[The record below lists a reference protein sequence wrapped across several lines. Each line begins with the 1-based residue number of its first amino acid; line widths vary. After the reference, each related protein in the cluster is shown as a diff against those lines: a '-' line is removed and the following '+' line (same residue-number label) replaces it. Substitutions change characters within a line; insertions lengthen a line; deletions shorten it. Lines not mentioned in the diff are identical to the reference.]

1 MADVVNLQQVLEA
14 LAASGVET
22 DTLLTAV
29 GELSSV
35 PAGGFNTPVNTLYT
49 LESANGTPLA
59 NVINISQQAASGAA
73 QAGNSNIAGAAGTF
87 TNSQGASAAAG
98 QTAGMSSFFGGA
110 KKFLNQTLVG
120 TEHFGVGTVAAPIA
134 AVAAGAR
141 AGKFFDSLIYQTGQF
156 FGLDM
161 AATLDPST
169 WDSITYDMADTGLE
183 GVYKR
188 GIQML
193 LGLNQD
199 SGELEAYMPQDAF
212 NYLNYVLAQAGYFDS
227 TSGGTATYPDGEELT
242 WSPVKRVPASIPYA
256 ATGIISHQTTRY
268 SVTTRFERQILN
280 SYDMAFTALQ
290 YGTTVYIIGFALSS
304 NASYTYRMRQYN
316 ISDNIPDWGS
326 PVTVG
331 YSRIPAGGPIAVSQT
346 VGNTTY
352 RQSNFRAA
360 QIQSYDSSA
369 TVIEN
374 TFPIVTATG
383 TDISYS
389 QCGIQI
395 AIMLTQGER
404 HENTPVPG
412 SGNQPN
418 ATVPNINSQS
428 TPQEVADALN
438 NTFPDLEGNRVE
450 MPVAVPGTIPKPV
463 TYVQVPLPASVTSTS
478 QGTEPIVKP
487 TETPQ
492 ANPGINP
499 QTATDPLA
507 ALVLKILTSKQAVN
521 MPDPVTDP
529 QQYPNGVPEEPVNT
543 NPAGVGTGVTPPLVV
558 PVGSASALW
567 AVYNPTQ
574 AEINALGA
582 WLWSNNFVDQLLKM
596 FNDPM
601 QAIIGLHKTF
611 IPPIT
616 GAAQDIKVGYL
627 NSGVSALTVPSQY
640 SSVDCGTIN
649 CAEYF
654 GSVFDYAPYT
664 RVYLYLP
671 FIGFKELDVA
681 QIMRGKIN
689 VRYHGDAFTGC
700 CLAEVSVTRDGE
712 SGGVLYTYSGDCAA
726 RYPLSHGSYM
736 GIVNAIAGIG
746 IGIGTALAGAPS
758 MGIAGALGM
767 AQHARATVEHS
778 GSFSGNSGAMGIKKP
793 YLVIMRPQTAMAN
806 NYKHFTGQPSNSNVV
821 LGSASGYVRVKECHV
836 EDIVTA
842 TDAEKQLIES
852 ALKTGVII

>member
-1 MADVVNLQQVLEA
+1 MAEVVNLQQVLDA

-35 PAGGFNTPVNTLYT
+35 PAGGFSTPVNTLYT

-87 TNSQGASAAAG
+87 TSSQGASAAAG

-120 TEHFGVGTVAAPIA
+120 TEHFGIGTVAAPIA
-134 AVAAGAR
+134 AVAVGAK
-141 AGKFFDSLIYQTGQF
+141 AGKFFDGLIYKTGKF

-161 AATLDPST
+161 AETLDPST

-193 LGLNQD
+193 LGLNQT

-212 NYLNYVLAQAGYFDS
+212 NYIAYVLAQAGYFNDAGAYAEPTDAMKNSSEYYAKLPNVDFVTMPVGVPVLQYSAHTSSTTYSDQYIWFLNTRAPVYGLRFNDS
-227 TSGGTATYPDGEELT
+227 TGAGNYVFFSSQPFTIKSAAINHGNPPPAEPSGDGTTIPLSAHLNYNSAQWLTYQPANWPDNL
-242 WSPVKRVPASIPYA
+242 VVP
-256 ATGIISHQTTRY
+256 
-268 SVTTRFERQILN
+268 QINFGSKLSRTQLN
-280 SYDMAFTALQ
+280 SYTYAAINSVL
-290 YGTTVYIIGFALSS
+290 YGV
-304 NASYTYRMRQYN
+304 
-316 ISDNIPDWGS
+316 
-326 PVTVG
+326 
-331 YSRIPAGGPIAVSQT
+331 
-346 VGNTTY
+346 
-352 RQSNFRAA
+352 
-360 QIQSYDSSA
+360 
-369 TVIEN
+369 
-374 TFPIVTATG
+374 
-383 TDISYS
+383 
-389 QCGIQI
+389 
-395 AIMLTQGER
+395 R
-404 HENTPVPG
+404 HENSPVEG
-412 SGNQPN
+412 TGNQPG
-418 ATVPNINSQS
+418 ATVPNINSSS
-428 TPQEVADALN
+428 TPQQVADAMN
-438 NTFPDLEGNRVE
+438 SAFPELEGDRVE

-492 ANPGINP
+492 ANPSINP

-507 ALVLKILTSKQAVN
+507 ALVLKILTGQQAVN
-521 MPDPVTDP
+521 MPDPATDP
-529 QQYPNGVPEEPVNT
+529 EHYPNGVPEEPVNT

-574 AEINALGA
+574 AQIDALGA

-627 NSGVSALTVPSQY
+627 NSGVSALTVPVQY

-681 QIMRGKIN
+681 QVMRGKIN
-689 VRYHGDAFTGC
+689 VRYHGDAFTGS

-736 GIVNAIAGIG
+736 GIVNGVIG
-746 IGIGTALAGAPS
+746 VATSTA
-758 MGIAGALGM
+758 MALGGM
-767 AQHARATVEHS
+767 VNPIMGLGGIVSSAMGARNKVEHS
-778 GSFSGNSGAMGIKKP
+778 GGFSGNSGAMGIKKP
-793 YLVIMRPQTAMAN
+793 YLVIMRPQTAMAK
-806 NYKHFTGQPSNSNVV
+806 NYEHFTGQPSNSNVV

-836 EDIVTA
+836 EDIATA
-842 TDAEKQLIES
+842 TDAEKQMIES

>member
-1 MADVVNLQQVLEA
+1 MADVVNLQQVLET
-14 LAASGVET
+14 LAASGADA

-59 NVINISQQAASGAA
+59 NVINISQQAASEAA

-120 TEHFGVGTVAAPIA
+120 TEHFGIGTVAAPIA
-134 AVAAGAR
+134 AVAVGAK
-141 AGKFFDSLIYQTGQF
+141 AGKFLDSLIYKTGEF

-193 LGLNQD
+193 LGLNQT

-212 NYLNYVLAQAGYFDS
+212 NYMAYVLAQAGYFDQ
-227 TSGGTATYPDGEELT
+227 GGNSYAEPVSPQETYYSSLPNIAYRTLPLGQ
-242 WSPVKRVPASIPYA
+242 WVKRNTLPGGNTNWVYVDD
-256 ATGIISHQTTRY
+256 ATDPVYEFTVLANDEKHNSMVFCSRSTFTFHTVQTSPSSPDPVNPPTG
-268 SVTTRFERQILN
+268 S
-280 SYDMAFTALQ
+280 
-290 YGTTVYIIGFALSS
+290 GTTVTPSTALGYLAARSPSNGSDITTSGAVYSPITIIPV
-304 NASYTYRMRQYN
+304 SYTSSSWRNGYVIAAANSVVYGTKH
-316 ISDNIPDWGS
+316 SD
-326 PVTVG
+326 T
-331 YSRIPAGGPIAVSQT
+331 PIEGV
-346 VGNTTY
+346 
-352 RQSNFRAA
+352 
-360 QIQSYDSSA
+360 
-369 TVIEN
+369 
-374 TFPIVTATG
+374 
-383 TDISYS
+383 
-389 QCGIQI
+389 
-395 AIMLTQGER
+395 
-404 HENTPVPG
+404 
-412 SGNQPN
+412 GNQPD
-418 ATVPNINSQS
+418 ATVPNINSSS
-428 TPQEVADALN
+428 TPQQVADTLN
-438 NTFPDLEGNRVE
+438 STFPELEGDRVE

-478 QGTEPIVKP
+478 QGTEPIIKP

-507 ALVLKILTSKQAVN
+507 ALVLKILTGQQAVN
-521 MPDPVTDP
+521 MPDPATDP
-529 QQYPNGVPEEPVNT
+529 EHYPNGVPEEPVNT

-574 AEINALGA
+574 AEIDALGA

-627 NSGVSALTVPSQY
+627 NSGVSALTVPTQY
-640 SSVDCGTIN
+640 STVDCGTID

-654 GSVFDYAPYT
+654 GNVFDYAPYT
-664 RVYLYLP
+664 RVYIYLP

-689 VRYHGDAFTGC
+689 VKYRGDAYAGC

-758 MGIAGALGM
+758 MGVAGAVGM

-806 NYKHFTGQPSNSNVV
+806 NYKHFTGQPSNANVV

-836 EDIVTA
+836 EDIATA
-842 TDAEKQLIES
+842 TDAEKQMIES

>member
-1 MADVVNLQQVLEA
+1 MAEVVNLQQVLEA

-59 NVINISQQAASGAA
+59 NVINISQQAASEAA
-73 QAGNSNIAGAAGTF
+73 QAGNSNIAGAAAGTF

-134 AVAAGAR
+134 AVAVGAK
-141 AGKFFDSLIYQTGQF
+141 AGKWLDEQIYNLGSF

-161 AATLDPST
+161 ASTLDPAT
-169 WDSITYDMADTGLE
+169 WDSITYDMADTGKE
-183 GVYKR
+183 GVFKR
-188 GIQML
+188 GLQLL
-193 LGLNQD
+193 LGLNQN

-212 NYLNYVLAQAGYFDS
+212 NYLAYVLAKAGYFDAGGNNATQPSAGTLNANTLAAYNAITQPVAYSVEPVSLLTLYNDPSAYYQRIESNFTVTGAEEVDFVAVRGHSGSYSAYVPLAISKATFTCTEIKQS
-227 TSGGTATYPDGEELT
+227 THNGTINTQTLNKTVRSINTGNGTYYYAILTAITPDDPSLTATMTPALQALNPSGDAAATDFSYYAGAAAYIINT
-242 WSPVKRVPASIPYA
+242 GTKHSSSPV
-256 ATGIISHQTTRY
+256 
-268 SVTTRFERQILN
+268 E
-280 SYDMAFTALQ
+280 
-290 YGTTVYIIGFALSS
+290 GT
-304 NASYTYRMRQYN
+304 
-316 ISDNIPDWGS
+316 
-326 PVTVG
+326 
-331 YSRIPAGGPIAVSQT
+331 
-346 VGNTTY
+346 
-352 RQSNFRAA
+352 
-360 QIQSYDSSA
+360 
-369 TVIEN
+369 
-374 TFPIVTATG
+374 
-383 TDISYS
+383 
-389 QCGIQI
+389 
-395 AIMLTQGER
+395 
-404 HENTPVPG
+404 
-412 SGNQPN
+412 GNQPG
-418 ATVPNINSQS
+418 ATIPNINSNS
-428 TPQEVADALN
+428 TAQEVADALN
-438 NTFPDLEGNRVE
+438 NTFPELVGDRVE

-478 QGTEPIVKP
+478 QGTEPIIKP

-521 MPDPVTDP
+521 MPDPATDP
-529 QQYPNGVPEEPVNT
+529 EHYPNGVPEEPVNT

-574 AEINALGA
+574 AEIDALGA

-627 NSGVSALTVPSQY
+627 NSGVSALTVPTQY
-640 SSVDCGTIN
+640 STVDCGTID

-654 GSVFDYAPYT
+654 GNVFDYAPYT
-664 RVYLYLP
+664 RVYIYLP

-689 VRYHGDAFTGC
+689 VKYRGDAYTGC

-758 MGIAGALGM
+758 IGVAGAVGM

-806 NYKHFTGQPSNSNVV
+806 NYQHFTGQPSNSNVV

-836 EDIVTA
+836 EDIATA
-842 TDAEKQLIES
+842 TDAEKQMIES

>member
-1 MADVVNLQQVLEA
+1 MAEVVNLQQVLDA

-22 DTLLTAV
+22 DTLLSAV

-49 LESANGTPLA
+49 LESANGSPLA
-59 NVINISQQAASGAA
+59 NVINISQQAASEAA

-87 TNSQGASAAAG
+87 TSSQGASAAAG

-120 TEHFGVGTVAAPIA
+120 TEHFGIGTVAAPIA
-134 AVAAGAR
+134 AVAVGAK
-141 AGKFFDSLIYQTGQF
+141 AGKFFDGLIYKTGKF

-161 AATLDPST
+161 AETLDPST

-193 LGLNQD
+193 LGLNQT

-212 NYLNYVLAQAGYFDS
+212 NYLAYVLAQAGYFDS
-227 TSGGTATYPDGEELT
+227 ANGGSATYPSGESLT
-242 WSPVKRVPASIPYA
+242 WNPVKRVPASIPYA
-256 ATGIISHQTTRY
+256 ATCSVIFETGSGSRRTRN
-268 SVTTRFERQILN
+268 EWQILN
-280 SYDMAFTALQ
+280 SHDMAFLSLH
-290 YGTTVYIIGFALSS
+290 YGNGIRNIGFALST
-304 NASYTYRMRQYN
+304 NASYTYRFRNY
-316 ISDNIPDWGS
+316 IVGSSVPDWTTLTERYANMS
-326 PVTVG
+326 
-331 YSRIPAGGPIAVSQT
+331 SGGPIASSQRVGKT
-346 VGNTTY
+346 VY
-352 RQSNFRAA
+352 RQEDFRAVEFVA
-360 QIQSYDSSA
+360 YNTSVN
-369 TVIEN
+369 VIEN
-374 TFPIVTATG
+374 TLPSVTPSA
-383 TDISYS
+383 TDIEYTE
-389 QCGIQI
+389 CGLQM
-395 AIMLTQGER
+395 AIMLVHGER
-404 HENTPVPG
+404 HENTSVPG
-412 SGNQPN
+412 TGNQPN

-478 QGTEPIVKP
+478 QGTEPIIKP

-507 ALVLKILTSKQAVN
+507 ALVLKILTAQQAIN
-521 MPDPVTDP
+521 MPDPAADP
-529 QQYPNGVPEEPVNT
+529 EQYPNGVPEEPVNA

-574 AEINALGA
+574 AQIDELGA

-627 NSGVSALTVPSQY
+627 NSGVSSLTVPVQY
-640 SSVDCGTIN
+640 STVDCGTIN

-654 GSVFDYAPYT
+654 GNVFDYSPYT
-664 RVYLYLP
+664 KIYLYLP
-671 FIGFKELDVA
+671 FIGFKELDVS
-681 QIMRGKIN
+681 QVMRGRIN
-689 VRYHGDAFTGC
+689 VTYHGDAYTGC

-793 YLVIMRPQTAMAN
+793 YLVIMRPQTAMAK
-806 NYKHFTGQPSNSNVV
+806 NYEHFTGQPSNSNVV
-821 LGSASGYVRVKECHV
+821 LSSASGYVRVKECHV
-836 EDIVTA
+836 EDIATA
-842 TDAEKQLIES
+842 TDAEKQMIES

>member
-120 TEHFGVGTVAAPIA
+120 TEHFGIGTVAAPIA

-141 AGKFFDSLIYQTGQF
+141 AGKFFDSLIYKTGKF

-193 LGLNQD
+193 LGLNQT

-227 TSGGTATYPDGEELT
+227 ANGGSATFPSGESLT
-242 WSPVKRVPASIPYA
+242 WNPVKRVPSSIPYV
-256 ATGIISHQTTRY
+256 ATCSVIFETGSGRKTR
-268 SVTTRFERQILN
+268 EEWQILN
-280 SYDMAFTALQ
+280 SYDMAFLSLH
-290 YGTTVYIIGFALSS
+290 YGNGIRNLGFALST
-304 NASYTYRMRQYN
+304 NASYTYRFRRYTVG
-316 ISDNIPDWGS
+316 DNVPDWTTR
-326 PVTVG
+326 TVG
-331 YSRIPAGGPIAVSQT
+331 YSNMSPGGPIASSQR
-346 VGNTTY
+346 VGNTVY
-352 RQSNFRAA
+352 RQADFRAVEFVA
-360 QIQSYDSSA
+360 YNTSA
-369 TVIEN
+369 AVIEN
-374 TFPIVTATG
+374 TLPTVTPSA
-383 TDISYS
+383 TDITYTECDL
-389 QCGIQI
+389 QM
-395 AIMLTQGER
+395 AIMLVHGER

-428 TPQEVADALN
+428 TQQEVADALN
-438 NTFPDLEGNRVE
+438 STFPDLEGNRVE
-450 MPVAVPGTIPKPV
+450 MPVAVPATVPKPV
-463 TYVQVPLPASVTSTS
+463 TYVQVPLPASVA
-478 QGTEPIVKP
+478 GNNPIVRP
-487 TETPQ
+487 TESPQ
-492 ANPGINP
+492 ANPNIDP

-507 ALVLKILTSKQAVN
+507 ALVLKILTAQQAVN
-521 MPDPVTDP
+521 MPDPAADP
-529 QQYPNGVPEEPVNT
+529 EHYPNGVPEEPVNT

-574 AEINALGA
+574 AQIDALGA

-611 IPPIT
+611 IPPIV
-616 GAAQDIKVGYL
+616 GGAQDIKVGYL
-627 NSGVSALTVPSQY
+627 NSGVSSLTVPVQY
-640 SSVDCGTIN
+640 STVDCGTIN

-654 GSVFDYAPYT
+654 GNVFDYAPYT

-681 QIMRGKIN
+681 QVMRGKIK
-689 VRYHGDAFTGC
+689 VIYHGDAFTGS

-736 GIVNAIAGIG
+736 GIVNGVVGVAAS
-746 IGIGTALAGAPS
+746 AA
-758 MGIAGALGM
+758 MALGGM
-767 AQHARATVEHS
+767 VNPIMGLGGIVNSAMGARNKVEHS

-806 NYKHFTGQPSNSNVV
+806 NYEHFTGQPSNSNVL

-836 EDIVTA
+836 EDISTA
-842 TDAEKQLIES
+842 TDAEKQMIES

>member
-73 QAGNSNIAGAAGTF
+73 QAGNSNLAGAAGTF

-120 TEHFGVGTVAAPIA
+120 TEHFGIGTVAAPIA
-134 AVAAGAR
+134 AVAVGAK
-141 AGKFFDSLIYQTGQF
+141 AGKYFDALAYHAGKLIGF
-156 FGLDM
+156 DM
-161 AATLDPST
+161 AETLDPST
-169 WDSITYDMADTGLE
+169 WDSITYDMEDTGLE

-188 GIQML
+188 GLQML
-193 LGLNQD
+193 LGLN
-199 SGELEAYMPQDAF
+199 SNTGELEAYMPQTAF
-212 NYLNYVLAQAGYFDS
+212 NYMAYTLAQMGLFDRGE
-227 TSGGTATYPDGEELT
+227 TTAT
-242 WSPVKRVPASIPYA
+242 A
-256 ATGIISHQTTRY
+256 ALGYTMR
-268 SVTTRFERQILN
+268 
-280 SYDMAFTALQ
+280 TACPRS
-290 YGTTVYIIGFALSS
+290 FA
-304 NASYTYRMRQYN
+304 
-316 ISDNIPDWGS
+316 I
-326 PVTVG
+326 
-331 YSRIPAGGPIAVSQT
+331 GGPGVYEVHMSQYT
-346 VGNTTY
+346 SEPDKRITITDG
-352 RQSNFRAA
+352 
-360 QIQSYDSSA
+360 I
-369 TVIEN
+369 VIFIGKE
-374 TFPIVTATG
+374 ATG
-383 TDISYS
+383 TSPRLQGTIGFYVLTDNPQSVGTIENYKNGVLKSTQQIQTGSTYTTPGGKTYS
-389 QCGIQI
+389 RFTMSWLWYPNDGSSSTFMSVYG
-395 AIMLTQGER
+395 AYVDSSDFYNYDMVAVALDGT
-404 HENTPVPG
+404 TTSTSTMPG
-412 SGNQPN
+412 TGNQPG
-418 ATVPNINSQS
+418 ATVPNINSSS
-428 TPQEVADALN
+428 TPQQVADALN
-438 NTFPDLEGNRVE
+438 AAFPELEGDRVE
-450 MPVAVPGTIPKPV
+450 MPVAVPATVPKPV
-463 TYVQVPLPASVTSTS
+463 TYVQVPLPASVA
-478 QGTEPIVKP
+478 GNNPIVQP

-492 ANPGINP
+492 ANPNIDP

-507 ALVLKILTSKQAVN
+507 ALVLKILTAQQAVN
-521 MPDPVTDP
+521 MPDPAADP
-529 QQYPNGVPEEPVNT
+529 EHYPNGVPEEPVNT

-574 AEINALGA
+574 AQIDALGA

-627 NSGVSALTVPSQY
+627 NSGVSSLTVPVQY

-649 CAEYF
+649 CGEYF

-681 QIMRGKIN
+681 QVMRGKIN
-689 VRYHGDAFTGC
+689 VTYHGDAFTGS

-736 GIVNAIAGIG
+736 GIVNGVIG
-746 IGIGTALAGAPS
+746 VATSTA
-758 MGIAGALGM
+758 MALGGM
-767 AQHARATVEHS
+767 VNPIMGLGGIVSSAMGARNKVEHS
-778 GSFSGNSGAMGIKKP
+778 GGFSGNSGAMGIKKP

-806 NYKHFTGQPSNSNVV
+806 NYEHFTGQPSNSNVL

-836 EDIVTA
+836 EDITTA
-842 TDAEKQLIES
+842 TDAEKQMIES

>member
-1 MADVVNLQQVLEA
+1 MADVVNLQQVLDA

-29 GELSSV
+29 GELASV

-49 LESANGTPLA
+49 LESANGSPLA
-59 NVINISQQAASGAA
+59 NVINISQQAANGAA

-120 TEHFGVGTVAAPIA
+120 TEHFGIGTIAAPIA
-134 AVAAGAR
+134 AVAVGAK
-141 AGKFFDSLIYQTGQF
+141 AGKFFDGLIYKTGKF

-161 AATLDPST
+161 AEELDPST

-188 GIQML
+188 GLQLL
-193 LGLNQD
+193 LGLNQN

-212 NYLNYVLAQAGYFDS
+212 NYLAYVLAKAGYFDTAES
-227 TSGGTATYPDGEELT
+227 TATQPSSEGLYGNGLSCFNDIIQPVPFIYASEITYSWTSTGYYQRGEGTLT
-242 WSPVKRVPASIPYA
+242 ISNNADPVYAFLYSQSSSDIVLAFGSKSSFTVTENRRVYHNNVPEEYTGTLNIYSPNGCNNYKSA
-256 ATGIISHQTTRY
+256 A
-268 SVTTRFERQILN
+268 
-280 SYDMAFTALQ
+280 
-290 YGTTVYIIGFALSS
+290 IGFATG
-304 NASYTYRMRQYN
+304 NHPI
-316 ISDNIPDWGS
+316 ISPS
-326 PVTVG
+326 PA
-331 YSRIPAGGPIAVSQT
+331 YMSLRNYAGT
-346 VGNTTY
+346 
-352 RQSNFRAA
+352 RAA
-360 QIQSYDSSA
+360 AYGA
-369 TVIEN
+369 VAAY
-374 TFPIVTATG
+374 IVDTG
-383 TDISYS
+383 TK
-389 QCGIQI
+389 
-395 AIMLTQGER
+395 TQ
-404 HENTPVPG
+404 TQPVEG
-412 SGNQPN
+412 AGNQQG
-418 ATVPNINSQS
+418 ATIPNINSSS
-428 TPQEVADALN
+428 TPQQVADALN
-438 NTFPDLEGNRVE
+438 SAFPELEGNRVE

-478 QGTEPIVKP
+478 QGTEPIIKP
-487 TETPQ
+487 NETPQ
-492 ANPGINP
+492 ANPSINP

-507 ALVLKILTSKQAVN
+507 ALVLKILTAQQAVN
-521 MPDPVTDP
+521 MPDPATDP
-529 QQYPNGVPEEPVNT
+529 EHYPNGVPEEPVNT

-574 AEINALGA
+574 AQIDALGA

-611 IPPIT
+611 IPPIV
-616 GAAQDIKVGYL
+616 GGAQDIKVGYL
-627 NSGVSALTVPSQY
+627 NSGVSSLTVPVQY
-640 SSVDCGTIN
+640 SSVDCGTID

-654 GSVFDYAPYT
+654 GNVFDYAPYT

-681 QIMRGKIN
+681 QVMRGKIN
-689 VRYHGDAFTGC
+689 VRYHGDAFTGS

-793 YLVIMRPQTAMAN
+793 YLVIMRPQTAMAK
-806 NYKHFTGQPSNSNVV
+806 NYEHFTGQPSNSNVV
-821 LGSASGYVRVKECHV
+821 LSSASGYVRIKECHV
-836 EDIVTA
+836 EDIATA
-842 TDAEKQLIES
+842 TDAEKQMIES

>member
-1 MADVVNLQQVLEA
+1 MAEVVNLQQVLDT

-29 GELSSV
+29 GEMASV

-59 NVINISQQAASGAA
+59 NVINISQQAASDVS
-73 QAGNSNIAGAAGTF
+73 QIGNSNLAGAAGTF

-120 TEHFGVGTVAAPIA
+120 TEHFGVGTIAASIA
-134 AVAAGAR
+134 AVAVGAK
-141 AGKFFDSLIYQTGQF
+141 AGKTFDSLVYKGGKLLGF
-156 FGLDM
+156 DM
-161 AATLDPST
+161 AESLNPQT

-188 GIQML
+188 GLQML
-193 LGLNQD
+193 LGLD
-199 SGELEAYMPQDAF
+199 SNTGKVQAYLPETSF
-212 NYLNYVLAQAGYFDS
+212 NYLAYTLAQMGVFDTAGAPYVEDDTVSDYVENPRIVQPVHYTKNSAFVRTVNQEGNTFEATYTMLTGNAYFCFLKGTTGGPMGFVFSDEPYTVHAYITKNGKVWQNS
-227 TSGGTATYPDGEELT
+227 TLTPTTYGTYTSGGKSVDRYFNIGIFPQNATTPDI
-242 WSPVKRVPASIPYA
+242 SIPCA
-256 ATGIISHQTTRY
+256 ATDTLVQGNMNSSAAASLVTELAWIIK
-268 SVTTRFERQILN
+268 
-280 SYDMAFTALQ
+280 
-290 YGTTVYIIGFALSS
+290 YGTIHTPSSYPGTGDQPGATIPAISSS
-304 NASYTYRMRQYN
+304 NT
-316 ISDNIPDWGS
+316 
-326 PVTVG
+326 
-331 YSRIPAGGPIAVSQT
+331 
-346 VGNTTY
+346 
-352 RQSNFRAA
+352 
-360 QIQSYDSSA
+360 
-369 TVIEN
+369 E
-374 TFPIVTATG
+374 
-383 TDISYS
+383 
-389 QCGIQI
+389 
-395 AIMLTQGER
+395 
-404 HENTPVPG
+404 
-412 SGNQPN
+412 
-418 ATVPNINSQS
+418 
-428 TPQEVADALN
+428 QEVADTLA
-438 NTFPDLEGNRVE
+438 NTFPELNDDRVE

-463 TYVQVPLPASVTSTS
+463 TYVQVPLPATVVGNNPTV
-478 QGTEPIVKP
+478 EP
-487 TETPQ
+487 TATPQ
-492 ANPGINP
+492 ADPNIDP
-499 QTATDPLA
+499 QTATDPLQ
-507 ALVLKILTSKQAVN
+507 ALLLKLLTAKQAIN
-521 MPDPVTDP
+521 MPNPEADPE
-529 QQYPNGVPEEPVNT
+529 QYPEGKPEEPVNT
-543 NPAGVGTGVTPPLVV
+543 NPAGVGIGVTPPLVV

-574 AEINALGA
+574 AQIDELGA

-627 NSGVSALTVPSQY
+627 NSGVSALTVPVQY

-681 QIMRGKIN
+681 QVMRGRIN
-689 VRYHGDAFTGC
+689 VKYRGDAFTGC
-700 CLAEVSVTRDGE
+700 CLAEVSVTRDGDA
-712 SGGVLYTYSGDCAA
+712 GGVLYTYSGDCAA

-758 MGIAGALGM
+758 IGVAGAVGM
-767 AQHARATVEHS
+767 AQHARANVEHS

-793 YLVIMRPQTAMAN
+793 YLVITRPQTAMAN
-806 NYKHFTGQPSNSNVV
+806 NYAHFTGQPSNSNVV

-836 EDIVTA
+836 EDIATA
-842 TDAEKQLIES
+842 TDAEKQMIEA

>member
-1 MADVVNLQQVLEA
+1 MADVVNLQQVLDA
-14 LAASGVET
+14 LAASGAEA

-29 GELSSV
+29 GELASV

-49 LESANGTPLA
+49 LESANGSPLA
-59 NVINISQQAASGAA
+59 NVINISQQAASEAA
-73 QAGNSNIAGAAGTF
+73 QAGNSNLAGAAGTF

-98 QTAGMSSFFGGA
+98 QTAGMSSFLGGA

-120 TEHFGVGTVAAPIA
+120 TEHFGIGTIAAPIA
-134 AVAAGAR
+134 AVAVGAK
-141 AGKFFDSLIYQTGQF
+141 AGKTLDSLIYKTGKF

-161 AATLDPST
+161 AETLDPST

-188 GIQML
+188 GLQLL
-193 LGLNQD
+193 LGLNQN

-212 NYLNYVLAQAGYFDS
+212 NYLAYVLAKAGYFDTGGQSATQPSAGTLNNSARNAYNAITQPLAYSDTPPTVITEFPRDYYQRIERSFSVQGSQPIYWVCFIAPPESGRTIYSVFCVSSASFSGTETRLNTHNGTTTTQTLSLTIRS
-227 TSGGTATYPDGEELT
+227 TDTGNGVYYWANPIFLDPDAPGGTTTMIPSIEAGNPGSSMPGTQFGYYAAVAGYIINT
-242 WSPVKRVPASIPYA
+242 GTRQSSSPVEGA
-256 ATGIISHQTTRY
+256 
-268 SVTTRFERQILN
+268 
-280 SYDMAFTALQ
+280 
-290 YGTTVYIIGFALSS
+290 
-304 NASYTYRMRQYN
+304 
-316 ISDNIPDWGS
+316 
-326 PVTVG
+326 
-331 YSRIPAGGPIAVSQT
+331 
-346 VGNTTY
+346 
-352 RQSNFRAA
+352 
-360 QIQSYDSSA
+360 
-369 TVIEN
+369 
-374 TFPIVTATG
+374 
-383 TDISYS
+383 
-389 QCGIQI
+389 
-395 AIMLTQGER
+395 
-404 HENTPVPG
+404 
-412 SGNQPN
+412 GNQQG
-418 ATVPNINSQS
+418 ATIPNINSSS
-428 TPQEVADALN
+428 TPQQVADALN
-438 NTFPDLEGNRVE
+438 SAFPELEGDRVE

-478 QGTEPIVKP
+478 QGTEPIVNP
-487 TETPQ
+487 NETPQ

-507 ALVLKILTSKQAVN
+507 ALVLKILTGQQAVN
-521 MPDPVTDP
+521 MPDPATDP
-529 QQYPNGVPEEPVNT
+529 EHYPNGVPEEPVNT

-574 AEINALGA
+574 AQIDALGA

-611 IPPIT
+611 IPPIV
-616 GAAQDIKVGYL
+616 GGAQDIKVGYL
-627 NSGVSALTVPSQY
+627 NSGVSALTVPVQY
-640 SSVDCGTIN
+640 SSVDCGTID

-664 RVYLYLP
+664 KVYLYLP

-681 QIMRGKIN
+681 QVMRGKIN

-700 CLAEVSVTRDGE
+700 CLAEVSITRDG
-712 SGGVLYTYSGDCAA
+712 SAGGVLYTYSGDCAA

-758 MGIAGALGM
+758 IGVAGALGM
-767 AQHARATVEHS
+767 AQHARASVEHS

-806 NYKHFTGQPSNSNVV
+806 NYKHFTGQPSNANVV
-821 LGSASGYVRVKECHV
+821 LSSASGYVRVKECHV
-836 EDIVTA
+836 EDIATA
-842 TDAEKQLIES
+842 TDAEKQMIES

>member
-14 LAASGVET
+14 LAASGADA

-98 QTAGMSSFFGGA
+98 QTTGMSSFFGGA

-120 TEHFGVGTVAAPIA
+120 TEHFGIGTVAAPIA
-134 AVAAGAR
+134 AVAVGAK
-141 AGKFFDSLIYQTGQF
+141 AGKWLDEQIYNTGKF

-161 AATLDPST
+161 AETLDPST

-193 LGLNQD
+193 LGLNQT

-212 NYLNYVLAQAGYFDS
+212 NYLAYVLAQAGYFDDAGAYAKPTDAMKNS
-227 TSGGTATYPDGEELT
+227 SEYYANLPNVDFVTMPLGVPVLEYSFTSGGSYYDEYIWFVSAGAPVYGLRFNDSSGAGNAVYFSSQQFYIKTASVNHGAAAPAEPSGRGLRRSVSSYLNYNSAQWLVNYAANYPDNL
-242 WSPVKRVPASIPYA
+242 VVPSTNFSTTLSSSQLNNYTYA
-256 ATGIISHQTTRY
+256 AVN
-268 SVTTRFERQILN
+268 SVL
-280 SYDMAFTALQ
+280 Y
-290 YGTTVYIIGFALSS
+290 
-304 NASYTYRMRQYN
+304 
-316 ISDNIPDWGS
+316 
-326 PVTVG
+326 
-331 YSRIPAGGPIAVSQT
+331 
-346 VGNTTY
+346 
-352 RQSNFRAA
+352 
-360 QIQSYDSSA
+360 
-369 TVIEN
+369 
-374 TFPIVTATG
+374 
-383 TDISYS
+383 
-389 QCGIQI
+389 
-395 AIMLTQGER
+395 GER
-404 HENTPVPG
+404 HESSPVEG
-412 SGNQPN
+412 TGNQSG
-418 ATVPNINSQS
+418 ATVPNINSSS
-428 TPQEVADALN
+428 TPQQVADTLN
-438 NTFPDLEGNRVE
+438 STFPELVGDRVE
-450 MPVAVPGTIPKPV
+450 MPVAVPATIPKPV
-463 TYVQVPLPASVTSTS
+463 TYVQVPLPASVA
-478 QGTEPIVKP
+478 GNNPIIKP

-492 ANPGINP
+492 ANPNIDP

-507 ALVLKILTSKQAVN
+507 ALVLKILTAQQAVN
-521 MPDPVTDP
+521 MPDPAADP
-529 QQYPNGVPEEPVNT
+529 EHYPNGVPEEPVNT

-574 AEINALGA
+574 AEVDALGA

-627 NSGVSALTVPSQY
+627 NSGVSALTVPVQY
-640 SSVDCGTIN
+640 SSVNCGTIN

-654 GSVFDYAPYT
+654 GNVFDYSPYT
-664 RVYLYLP
+664 KIYLYLP
-671 FIGFKELDVA
+671 FIGFKELDVS
-681 QIMRGKIN
+681 QVMRGRIN
-689 VRYHGDAFTGC
+689 VTYHGDAYTGC

-758 MGIAGALGM
+758 IGVAGALGM

-806 NYKHFTGQPSNSNVV
+806 NYEHFTGQPSNSNVV

-836 EDIVTA
+836 EDIATA
-842 TDAEKQLIES
+842 TDAEKQMIES

>member
-1 MADVVNLQQVLEA
+1 MADVVDLQQVLDA
-14 LAASGVET
+14 LAAGGAEADS
-22 DTLLTAV
+22 LLTAV
-29 GELSSV
+29 GEMSSV

-59 NVINISQQAASGAA
+59 NVINISQQAASEAA

-87 TNSQGASAAAG
+87 TGSQGASAAAG
-98 QTAGMSSFFGGA
+98 QTAGMTSFFGGA
-110 KKFLNQTLVG
+110 KKFLGQTVPG
-120 TEHFGVGTVAAPIA
+120 TEHFGVGTVAASVA
-134 AVAAGAR
+134 AVAVGAR
-141 AGKFFDSLIYQTGQF
+141 LGKTFDSLVYKTGKL
-156 FGLDM
+156 FGFDM
-161 AATLDPST
+161 ADTLNPET
-169 WDSITYDMADTGLE
+169 WDSITYDMEDTGLE

-188 GIQML
+188 GLQLL
-193 LGLNQD
+193 LGLNSD
-199 SGELEAYMPQDAF
+199 TGKVEAYMPRNTFD
-212 NYLNYVLAQAGYFDS
+212 YLAYVLSSAGYFDR
-227 TSGGTATYPDGEELT
+227 GGAQAIDYPTEGLTQTEVTQLSKVTMPFPFSNNRASFKFDPGSALKYYMEEIIEVATGSAYGLCVINGDSIGIGLVSNAPFTATYTQRRYDKE
-242 WSPVKRVPASIPYA
+242 
-256 ATGIISHQTTRY
+256 TGAII
-268 SVTTRFERQILN
+268 
-280 SYDMAFTALQ
+280 
-290 YGTTVYIIGFALSS
+290 
-304 NASYTYRMRQYN
+304 
-316 ISDNIPDWGS
+316 
-326 PVTVG
+326 
-331 YSRIPAGGPIAVSQT
+331 
-346 VGNTTY
+346 
-352 RQSNFRAA
+352 
-360 QIQSYDSSA
+360 YDSSYGGSVTGNNFAGYSYKQCLGSSRNAGLTFLSTYPA
-369 TVIEN
+369 TTTINEAAGNLSTYLNRYGYILYQGTTQEQTAVEGVGDQTGATIPPIDSTTSQQGVSDAITSTYPEMSEN
-374 TFPIVTATG
+374 
-383 TDISYS
+383 Y
-389 QCGIQI
+389 
-395 AIMLTQGER
+395 
-404 HENTPVPG
+404 
-412 SGNQPN
+412 
-418 ATVPNINSQS
+418 
-428 TPQEVADALN
+428 
-438 NTFPDLEGNRVE
+438 VE
-450 MPVAVPGTIPKPV
+450 MPVAVPATVPKPV
-463 TYVQVPLPASVTSTS
+463 TYIQVPLPSTVA
-478 QGTEPIVKP
+478 GNNPTVEP
-487 TETPQ
+487 TATPQ
-492 ANPGINP
+492 ADPNIDP
-499 QTATDPLA
+499 QTATDPLQ
-507 ALVLKILTSKQAVN
+507 ALLLKLLTAKQAIN
-521 MPDPVTDP
+521 MPNPEADPE
-529 QQYPNGVPEEPVNT
+529 QYPEGKPKEPVNT

-574 AEINALGA
+574 AEINSLGA

-627 NSGVSALTVPSQY
+627 NSGVSALTVPVQY
-640 SSVDCGTIN
+640 SSVDCGTID

-689 VRYHGDAFTGC
+689 IKYRGDAYTGC
-700 CLAEVSVTRDGE
+700 CLAEVSVTRDG
-712 SGGVLYTYSGDCAA
+712 SAGGVLYTYSGDCAA

-836 EDIVTA
+836 EDIATA
-842 TDAEKQLIES
+842 TDAEKQMIES

>member
-1 MADVVNLQQVLEA
+1 MADVVNLQQVLET
-14 LAASGVET
+14 LAASGADA

-59 NVINISQQAASGAA
+59 NVINISQQAASEAA

-120 TEHFGVGTVAAPIA
+120 TEHFGIGTVAAPIA
-134 AVAAGAR
+134 AVAVGAKL
-141 AGKFFDSLIYQTGQF
+141 GKTLDSLIYQTGEF

-161 AATLDPST
+161 ASTLDPST
-169 WDSITYDMADTGLE
+169 WDSITYDMADTGKE
-183 GVYKR
+183 GVFKR
-188 GIQML
+188 GLQLL
-193 LGLNQD
+193 LGLNQN

-212 NYLNYVLAQAGYFDS
+212 NYMAYVLAQAGYFDQ
-227 TSGGTATYPDGEELT
+227 GGQYAEPV
-242 WSPVKRVPASIPYA
+242 SPERDYYRSLPNISFRTLPTNQWVVENLSNGYNNWIYISNA
-256 ATGIISHQTTRY
+256 ADPVYQFIILSNDAAHY
-268 SVTTRFERQILN
+268 GWVVCSK
-280 SYDMAFTALQ
+280 SAFTRHSAQTRAGAIPDPPAGSGITYTPALVQ
-290 YGTTVYIIGFALSS
+290 GYTAAMALTRGDNISSYGTVYPPTTIV
-304 NASYTYRMRQYN
+304 
-316 ISDNIPDWGS
+316 
-326 PVTVG
+326 PVTYSGSSWLHGYMPAAANSVVYGTKHSETPIEGVG
-331 YSRIPAGGPIAVSQT
+331 DQ
-346 VGNTTY
+346 
-352 RQSNFRAA
+352 
-360 QIQSYDSSA
+360 
-369 TVIEN
+369 
-374 TFPIVTATG
+374 
-383 TDISYS
+383 
-389 QCGIQI
+389 
-395 AIMLTQGER
+395 
-404 HENTPVPG
+404 PG
-412 SGNQPN
+412 
-418 ATVPNINSQS
+418 ATVPNINSSS
-428 TPQEVADALN
+428 TPQQVADTLN
-438 NTFPDLEGNRVE
+438 STYPELVGDRVE

-478 QGTEPIVKP
+478 QGTEPIIKP

-507 ALVLKILTSKQAVN
+507 ALVLKILTGQQAVN
-521 MPDPVTDP
+521 MPDPATDP
-529 QQYPNGVPEEPVNT
+529 EHYPNGVPEEPVNT

-574 AEINALGA
+574 AEIDALGA

-627 NSGVSALTVPSQY
+627 NSGVSALTVPVQY
-640 SSVDCGTIN
+640 STVDCGTID

-654 GSVFDYAPYT
+654 GNVFDYSPYT

-681 QIMRGKIN
+681 QVMRGRIN
-689 VRYHGDAFTGC
+689 VRYHGDAYTGS

-712 SGGVLYTYSGDCAA
+712 SGGVLYSYSGDCAA

-736 GIVNAIAGIG
+736 GIVNGVIG
-746 IGIGTALAGAPS
+746 VATSTA
-758 MGIAGALGM
+758 MALGGM
-767 AQHARATVEHS
+767 VNPIMGLGGIVNSAMGARNKVEHS
-778 GSFSGNSGAMGIKKP
+778 GGFSGNSGAMGIKKP
-793 YLVIMRPQTAMAN
+793 YLVIMRPQTAMAK
-806 NYKHFTGQPSNSNVV
+806 NYQHFTGQPSNSNIV

-836 EDIVTA
+836 EDIATA
-842 TDAEKQLIES
+842 TDAEKQMIES
-852 ALKTGVII
+852 ALKTGIII

>member
-1 MADVVNLQQVLEA
+1 MAEVVNLQQVLDA

-59 NVINISQQAASGAA
+59 NVINISQQAASEAA

-87 TNSQGASAAAG
+87 TSSQGASAAAG

-120 TEHFGVGTVAAPIA
+120 TEHFGIGTIAAPIA
-134 AVAAGAR
+134 AVAVGAK
-141 AGKFFDSLIYQTGQF
+141 AGKFFDSLIYNTGKF

-161 AATLDPST
+161 AETLDPST

-193 LGLNQD
+193 LGLNQN

-212 NYLNYVLAQAGYFDS
+212 NYLAYVLAQAGYFDQGGWS
-227 TSGGTATYPDGEELT
+227 PGEGDNPRGGTYPVYHVSSFYTSYSDPSRRTLYTIQSGNLMG
-242 WSPVKRVPASIPYA
+242 VAGVAMYG
-256 ATGIISHQTTRY
+256 GINYTLW
-268 SVTTRFERQILN
+268 FK
-280 SYDMAFTALQ
+280 
-290 YGTTVYIIGFALSS
+290 FAQRES
-304 NASYTYRMRQYN
+304 NSYTYISTRGSWAGSDVLIGDHTYRHVMHQSVVVDGVRYYYETMN
-316 ISDNIPDWGS
+316 YITDDVSISDTSITQAVVAEYNFPD
-326 PVTVG
+326 TL
-331 YSRIPAGGPIAVSQT
+331 VSDPS
-346 VGNTTY
+346 
-352 RQSNFRAA
+352 QS
-360 QIQSYDSSA
+360 S
-369 TVIEN
+369 T
-374 TFPIVTATG
+374 
-383 TDISYS
+383 
-389 QCGIQI
+389 
-395 AIMLTQGER
+395 
-404 HENTPVPG
+404 VPG
-412 SGNQPN
+412 TGDQSG
-418 ATVPNINSQS
+418 ATVPNINRNS
-428 TPQEVADALN
+428 TPQQVADAMN
-438 NTFPDLEGNRVE
+438 TTFPELEGDRVE

-521 MPDPVTDP
+521 MPDPATDP

-574 AEINALGA
+574 AEIDALGA

-627 NSGVSALTVPSQY
+627 NSGVSALTVPVQY

-681 QIMRGKIN
+681 QVMRGKIN
-689 VRYHGDAFTGC
+689 VRYHGDAFTGS

-806 NYKHFTGQPSNSNVV
+806 NYQHFTGQPSNSNVL

-836 EDIVTA
+836 EDIAAA
-842 TDAEKQLIES
+842 TDAEKQMIES